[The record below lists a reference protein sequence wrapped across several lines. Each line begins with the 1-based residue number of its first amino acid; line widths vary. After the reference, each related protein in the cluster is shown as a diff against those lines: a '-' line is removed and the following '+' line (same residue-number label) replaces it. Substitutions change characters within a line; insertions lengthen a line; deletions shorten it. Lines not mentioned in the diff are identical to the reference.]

1 MDYNKQTVYNASGV
15 YKEASGGKQKIL
27 FYTDFSNY
35 DTAENIDYPL
45 IGDATQF
52 NTAST
57 LTKNENYL
65 SMKGVNGN
73 TYVATKIIVKTKN
86 KVSFG
91 VSFYY
96 PDVNINNF
104 VWLTNHFAL
113 AFDSTGELCFIVE
126 TSITVTIYNTT
137 FVKTSAGYNWYRL
150 GLSEQNKFQFIDI
163 QFISGNAIIFLNGI
177 KILSFAFS
185 AIEIDDFYIAY
196 DPRGN
201 GTINAFNVLSY

>member
-1 MDYNKQTVYNASGV
+1 MIYQEPTVYKAPNV
-15 YKEASGGKQKIL
+15 YKGPGGGKQKIL

-52 NTAST
+52 NTDST

-73 TYVATKIIVKTKN
+73 TYVGTKIIVKTKN

-96 PDVNINNF
+96 PDVNINCF
-104 VWLTNHFAL
+104 IWLTNDFAL
-113 AFDSTGELCFIVE
+113 AVDSNGELCIIVE
-126 TSITVTIYNTT
+126 TSISVTLYNAT

-150 GLSEQNKFQFIDI
+150 GLSQQNKFQFIDI
-163 QFISGNAIIFLNGI
+163 QFISGNAIIFFNGI
-177 KILSFAFS
+177 KIISFAFS
-185 AIEIDDFYIAY
+185 AIDDFFIIY
-196 DPRGN
+196 DPRGS